1 MGIGLEQWRAKIG
14 LWHAFTT
21 GRPLVRRRRCK
32 PLRGRSGRRHECKRA
47 FKARQKGRQK
57 TEVRFQFLSFVA
69 MLTLLAVV
77 DSRIN
82 TLNNLSCRLTS
93 TRFYPAIR
101 LAATLYL
108 VGSNKYGSMDKLRN
122 TGMEPRSLISQH
134 SVMTVLAMLLI
145 LAGDV
150 EVNPGPFK
158 LGKHAVY
165 TRNSVCLDSSCK
177 ELTCCCSFGK

>member
-57 TEVRFQFLSFVA
+57 TRVRYQFFSFVA
-69 MLTLLAVV
+69 MLTLLVVV

-82 TLNNLSCRLTS
+82 TLNNLSCRLTT

-101 LAATLYL
+101 LAATLFL
-108 VGSNKYGSMDKLRN
+108 VGSSMDKRRN
-122 TGMEPRSLISQH
+122 TGMEPRSLICQH

-150 EVNPGPFK
+150 ELNPGPFK
-158 LGKHAVY
+158 LGKQVY
-165 TRNSVCLDSSCK
+165 NHFNLFVWTPHIVKS
-177 ELTCCCSFGK
+177 